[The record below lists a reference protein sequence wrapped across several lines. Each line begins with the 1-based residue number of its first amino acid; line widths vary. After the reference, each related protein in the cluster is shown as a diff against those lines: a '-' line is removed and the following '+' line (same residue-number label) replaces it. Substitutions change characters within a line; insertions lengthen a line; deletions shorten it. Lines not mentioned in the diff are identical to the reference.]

1 MNCNKTSNNKY
12 FDCPALMSD
21 GRIMTD
27 YRQSDTVN
35 DMIRLNN
42 NVLSSNQYRQFL
54 IHNADSIM
62 NINSQYINEKNSC
75 KSGQLVEVPFAR
87 VCDYNTQ
94 YGTCQRT
101 NQRMGLGLTNQ
112 VSKNI
117 TTCNK
122 NQTTGC
128 YFNDSE
134 NMNVKSKFFNGRNTD
149 YNQYASYQN

>member
-27 YRQSDTVN
+27 YRQSGTLN

-54 IHNADSIM
+54 TNNAVEIM
-62 NINSQYINEKNSC
+62 NINNQYISEKNSC
-75 KSGQLVEVPFAR
+75 KSGKLVEVPFSK
-87 VCDYNTQ
+87 VCSYNTQ
-94 YGTCQRT
+94 IGTCQKT
-101 NQRMGLGLTNQ
+101 NQRMGIGMANEVEANINTCGNNQ
-112 VSKNI
+112 IS
-117 TTCNK
+117 
-122 NQTTGC
+122 GC

-134 NMNVKSKFFNGRNTD
+134 NMNVQSQFFNGKNTD
-149 YNQYASYQN
+149 YNQYASYK